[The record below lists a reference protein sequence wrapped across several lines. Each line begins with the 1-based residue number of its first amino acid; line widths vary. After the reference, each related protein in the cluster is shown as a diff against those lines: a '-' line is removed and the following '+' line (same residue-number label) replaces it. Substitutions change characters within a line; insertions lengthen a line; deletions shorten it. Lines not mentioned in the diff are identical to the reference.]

1 MRTYKVLLPLLVH
14 LTEEEGG
21 GSYAQGETF
30 KKDFTADDERANLES
45 GLLELQPSTYK
56 VLGSSE
62 VDGHAQGDE
71 FEAAIPLGREALL
84 IEGGHIERVEKK
96 PAPKARKKKEE

>member
-1 MRTYKVLLPLLVH
+1 MRSYKVLLPLLVH

-30 KKDFTADDERANLES
+30 EKEFSPEDERANLES
-45 GLLELQPSTYK
+45 GLLELQPSKYR
-56 VLGSSE
+56 VAGSSE
-62 VDGHAQGDE
+62 VDGHAQGEE

-84 IEGGHIERVEKK
+84 IEGGHIERVEDK
-96 PAPKARKKKEE
+96 PAPKARKKKED